1 MPTEATNPAGED
13 VDDGVVDESGLEAYD
28 IELVATNA
36 GVSRARAVKSLREND
51 GDIVQAIMVKPLH
64 FSEHAEMP
72 RCLNRDD
79 DGLSDAFEGAT
90 DIVQAVFVPGARAE
104 MAAEKA
110 AAEKAA
116 ASDAELIIALRR
128 LDPNWVA
135 MSGVRIRDL
144 LQSDGFNVTEKRAK
158 LLKSQC
164 AAELAAVQRA
174 AAAKEEEEQ
183 AAKKAAA
190 EKAAAEMAAAAAK
203 AAAEMAATAEKATA
217 LKRAREELAVV
228 WISGAEGSDI
238 NGAWEL
244 KEEVESR
251 GQDRIGIGLPPWCG
265 EVEKRLVWKAARPI
279 PQVISTSSSHDII
292 WRFTAQGVLI

>member
-1 MPTEATNPAGED
+1 M
-13 VDDGVVDESGLEAYD
+13 
-28 IELVATNA
+28 
-36 GVSRARAVKSLREND
+36 
-51 GDIVQAIMVKPLH
+51 
-64 FSEHAEMP
+64 
-72 RCLNRDD
+72 
-79 DGLSDAFEGAT
+79 
-90 DIVQAVFVPGARAE
+90 
-104 MAAEKA
+104 
-110 AAEKAA
+110 
-116 ASDAELIIALRR
+116 
-128 LDPNWVA
+128 
-135 MSGVRIRDL
+135 
-144 LQSDGFNVTEKRAK
+144 
-158 LLKSQC
+158 
-164 AAELAAVQRA
+164 QRA
-174 AAAKEEEEQ
+174 AAKEA

-190 EKAAAEMAAAAAK
+190 EKAATPEHHVPTAKDESALHPVPPKEEEAAAAKKAAVEK